1 MSADEPLHLSAKERS
16 YLNYLK
22 EGGLVINLPAE
33 KDLEHLSVIPPWMVE
48 GQTLMDE
55 TDEDLD
61 YEDMDTDFLMY
72 HISRNLIDAVA
83 MAMHRGDWAVSMM
96 EAMQVNEQRN
106 ALHAARLIVKAVQA
120 KLKDKL
126 AALQL
131 NDHAKES
138 NRQSIKAI
146 EVILNEVNKEFMDLS
161 KVFHVE
167 DGKIRQKTVAIL

>member
-1 MSADEPLHLSAKERS
+1 MSTDEPLHLSPEQRS
-16 YLNYLK
+16 YLDYFLD
-22 EGGLVINLPAE
+22 GGLVINLPAE
-33 KDLEHLSVIPPWMVE
+33 KDLEHLSEIPPWMVE
-48 GQTLMDE
+48 GQTLTDE

-83 MAMHRGDWAVSMM
+83 AAMHRGDWAVSAMAAL
-96 EAMQVNEQRN
+96 EANEQRN

-146 EVILNEVNKEFMDLS
+146 EVILNEVNQDFMDLS
-161 KVFHVE
+161 KVIRVE
-167 DGKIRQKTVAIL
+167 DGKIRRNIVDIV